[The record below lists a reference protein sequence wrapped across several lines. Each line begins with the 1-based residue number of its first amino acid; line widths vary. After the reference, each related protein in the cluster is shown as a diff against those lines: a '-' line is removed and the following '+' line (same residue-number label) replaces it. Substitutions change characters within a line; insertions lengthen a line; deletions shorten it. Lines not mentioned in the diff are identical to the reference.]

1 MAQSNPPSNPYS
13 NPKPNPKSPLQ
24 KSITY
29 LSLVLLG
36 AGGVVA
42 GNRILLANAQPVAQQ
57 PASTTATSAPAKTN
71 APLSTTPTSS
81 TGQLLSATNPNFIA
95 DAVQKVGPAVVRID
109 SKRTIANQGGS
120 GLFSNDPAFGRLF
133 GGQGKSQ
140 VPDRVEQGT
149 GSGFIIDSKGI
160 ILTNAHVIDGAD
172 QVTVTLTDGRSFS
185 GKVMGEDTATD
196 VAVVKIEATDVPVAP
211 LGDST
216 QLRPGEWAIAIGN
229 PLGLDNTV
237 TAGIISATE
246 RSSSDIGVPDR
257 RVGFI
262 QTDAAINPGNSGGPL
277 LNERGE
283 VVGMNTAI
291 IDGAQG
297 LGFSVPIDT
306 AKRIADQL
314 ISTGKVE
321 HPYLGV
327 QMKKLTPELKKD
339 LNEDPNSPV
348 SVQEDYGILI
358 LKVLPDS
365 PAAKAGLKAG
375 DVIKKINNQ
384 DVADA
389 NQVQSIVEASKIG
402 QDLPLELRRAGQ
414 TVTVNVKPGI
424 LPTQP
429 IE

>member
-1 MAQSNPPSNPYS
+1 MAHSNPYS
-13 NPKPNPKSPLQ
+13 NPKSPLQ
-24 KSITY
+24 KSVTY

-42 GNRILLANAQPVAQQ
+42 GNRLLANAQPLAQQ
-57 PASTTATSAPAKTN
+57 PASTTASPAPAKTN
-71 APLSTTPTSS
+71 VPIGIAQTSS
-81 TGQLLSATNPNFIA
+81 TGQLLSAANPNFIA

-109 SKRTIANQGGS
+109 SKRTVANQGGA
-120 GLFSNDPAFGRLF
+120 GFFSNDPAFGRLF
-133 GGQGKSQ
+133 GGQSQ
-140 VPDRVEQGT
+140 GRSPERVEQGT

-172 QVTVTLTDGRSFS
+172 QVTVTLTDGRTFS

-196 VAVVKIEATDVPVAP
+196 VAVVKIEATDLPVAP

-339 LNEDPNSPV
+339 LNADPNSPV
-348 SVQEDYGILI
+348 SVQEDHGILI

-375 DVIKKINNQ
+375 DVIEKINNQ
-384 DVADA
+384 EVLDA

-402 QDLPLELRRAGQ
+402 QDLPLELRRSGQ
-414 TVTVNVKPGI
+414 TVTINVKPGI
-424 LPTQP
+424 LPAQP

>member
-1 MAQSNPPSNPYS
+1 MAHSNPYS
-13 NPKPNPKSPLQ
+13 DPKPNPKSPLQ
-24 KSITY
+24 KSVTY
-29 LSLVLLG
+29 LALVLLG

-42 GNRILLANAQPVAQQ
+42 GNRLLANAQPLAQQ
-57 PASTTATSAPAKTN
+57 PASTATGSPPAKAT
-71 APLSTTPTSS
+71 APIGTTPTSS

-109 SKRTIANQGGS
+109 SKRTVANQGGS
-120 GLFSNDPAFGRLF
+120 GFFSNDPAFGRLF
-133 GGQGKSQ
+133 GGQSQ
-140 VPDRVEQGT
+140 GQSPQRVEQGT

-172 QVTVTLTDGRSFS
+172 QVTVTLTDGRTFS

-196 VAVVKIEATDVPVAP
+196 VAVVKIEATDLPVAP
-211 LGDST
+211 LGNST

-339 LNEDPNSPV
+339 LNADPNSPV
-348 SVQEDYGILI
+348 SVQEDHGILI

-375 DVIKKINNQ
+375 DVIQKINNQ
-384 DVADA
+384 AVLDA

-402 QDLPLELRRAGQ
+402 QDLPLELRRSGQ
-414 TVTVNVKPGI
+414 TVTINVKPGI
-424 LPTQP
+424 LPAQP

>member
-1 MAQSNPPSNPYS
+1 MAHSNPYS
-13 NPKPNPKSPLQ
+13 NPKSPLQ
-24 KSITY
+24 KSVTY
-29 LSLVLLG
+29 LALVLLG

-42 GNRILLANAQPVAQQ
+42 GNRLLANAQPVAQQ
-57 PASTTATSAPAKTN
+57 PVSTTAGSTPAKAT
-71 APLSTTPTSS
+71 APIGTTPTSS

-109 SKRTIANQGGS
+109 SKRTVANQGGS
-120 GLFSNDPAFGRLF
+120 GFFSNDPAFGRLF
-133 GGQGKSQ
+133 GGQSKGQS
-140 VPDRVEQGT
+140 PERVEQGT

-196 VAVVKIEATDVPVAP
+196 VAVVKIEATDLPVAP
-211 LGDST
+211 LGNST

-339 LNEDPNSPV
+339 LNEDPSSPV
-348 SVQEDYGILI
+348 SVQEDHGILI

-375 DVIKKINNQ
+375 DVIQKINNQ
-384 DVADA
+384 AVLDA

-402 QDLPLELRRAGQ
+402 QDLPLELRRSGQ
-414 TVTVNVKPGI
+414 TVTINVKPGI
-424 LPTQP
+424 LPAQP

>member
-1 MAQSNPPSNPYS
+1 MAQSNPYS
-13 NPKPNPKSPLQ
+13 NPKSPLQ
-24 KSITY
+24 KSVIY

-36 AGGVVA
+36 AGGVLA
-42 GNRILLANAQPVAQQ
+42 GNRYLANAQPVAQ
-57 PASTTATSAPAKTN
+57 SAPATADP
-71 APLSTTPTSS
+71 APTTSSPAPTSS
-81 TGQLLSATNPNFIA
+81 GGRVLAATNPNFIA
-95 DAVQKVGPAVVRID
+95 DAVQKVGPAVVRIN
-109 SKRTIANQGGS
+109 STRTVASRGPDF
-120 GLFSNDPAFGRLF
+120 FSEDPAFGRFF
-133 GGQGKSQ
+133 GGQGEGRS
-140 VPDRVEQGT
+140 PERVEEGT
-149 GSGFIIDSKGI
+149 GSGFIVDSKGI

-172 QVTVTLTDGRSFS
+172 EVSVTLTDGRSFS
-185 GKVMGEDTATD
+185 GKVMGEDPATD
-196 VAVVKIEATDVPVAP
+196 VAVVKIEATDLPTAT

-216 QLRPGEWAIAIGN
+216 QLKPGEWAIAIGN

-237 TAGIISATE
+237 TAGIVSATG

-297 LGFSVPIDT
+297 LGFAVPIDT

-327 QMKKLTPELKKD
+327 QMKKLTPELKTA
-339 LNEDPNSPV
+339 LNEDPNSPIR
-348 SVQEDYGILI
+348 VQEDSGILI
-358 LKVLPDS
+358 LKVLPNS
-365 PAAKAGLKAG
+365 PAAQAGLQAG
-375 DVIKKINNQ
+375 DVIQKISNQ

-389 NQVQSIVEASKIG
+389 DEVQRVVEASKIG
-402 QDLPLELRRAGQ
+402 QDLPLQLRRNGE
-414 TVTVNVKPGI
+414 TLTLNVKPGI
-424 LPTQP
+424 LPNQP
-429 IE
+429 VE

>member
-1 MAQSNPPSNPYS
+1 MAQSNPYP
-13 NPKPNPKSPLQ
+13 NPKSNPKSPLQ
-24 KSITY
+24 KSVTY
-29 LSLVLLG
+29 LALVLLG

-42 GNRILLANAQPVAQQ
+42 GNRLLANAQPLAQQ
-57 PASTTATSAPAKTN
+57 PASTTAGSTPAKAT
-71 APLSTTPTSS
+71 APIGITPTSS

-109 SKRTIANQGGS
+109 SKRTVANQGGS
-120 GLFSNDPAFGRLF
+120 GFFSNDPAFGRLF
-133 GGQGKSQ
+133 GGQSQ
-140 VPDRVEQGT
+140 GQSPQRVEQGT

-172 QVTVTLTDGRSFS
+172 QVTVTLTDGRTFS

-196 VAVVKIEATDVPVAP
+196 VAVVKIEATDLPVAP
-211 LGDST
+211 LGNST

-339 LNEDPNSPV
+339 LNADPNSPV
-348 SVQEDYGILI
+348 SVQEDHGILI

-375 DVIKKINNQ
+375 DVIQKINNQ
-384 DVADA
+384 AVLDA

-402 QDLPLELRRAGQ
+402 QDLPLELRRSGQ
-414 TVTVNVKPGI
+414 TVTINVKPGI
-424 LPTQP
+424 LPAQP